1 MTRISLMFLALLAL
15 SAAWATEL
23 PITHVVLFSSGVGYF
38 ERAGTVKDATTVELS
53 FKQEQINDLL
63 KSMVLLDMDGGRIGA
78 VTYGAKDP
86 VSKTLQAFAVNI
98 TDNPGRALLLN
109 RLRGAPAEVKTGGA
123 LITGKIIGVETKKS
137 LLEQEV
143 MEREV
148 LSVLTDEG
156 IKSVRLED
164 VTALRLLDPRLNK
177 EFQEA
182 LTVVASGLDNQR
194 KPVAINFI
202 GKGERRVLVGYLAE
216 TPLWKT
222 AYRLVA
228 SEKEAVLQGWAVVE
242 NTGDADWSNVRLSLV
257 SGRPVSF
264 IQDLYTP
271 IYVPRPLVKP
281 EVIASLAPVEYNDG
295 NTLTVAL
302 DRTDRPRE
310 AGRTTNNTFSLA
322 TPAPPPPPGI
332 HPQLT
337 MANARQMAT
346 GVTFKDSLQQAG
358 NYNNQKA
365 IAEQVRTSVI
375 SAAQATD
382 LGQAFEYAIT
392 EPVTLPRQQSALLPI
407 VTGNVNATRVSIYNP
422 QVHAKFPLYGMRVKN
437 TTGLHLMGGPIT
449 VYNDGVY
456 AGDATIED
464 LQPNAQRLISYAID
478 LGVECTRE
486 EKESRAEIL
495 AFKVAKGVLYV
506 TEKYRQRVDY
516 TAKSTDGKART
527 LVIEHAFREG
537 WDLVEPQKADEH
549 TDTLYRF
556 DVPVNAAGVAKLPV
570 VEEFTVSEGM
580 RIVNLDAQ
588 TIVGYLKNGKMSPAV
603 RDVMQRVLSMQSVL
617 QEYRRK
623 RMQHQ
628 QAIDNI
634 TIEQRRIRQNMG
646 ALDHS
651 SGLYKRYVAKLN
663 DQESYIEQLRRQIDA
678 LRGKE
683 EAQRKELEA
692 YVANLKL
699 E

>member
-38 ERAGTVKDATTVELS
+38 ERAGTVNDATTVELS
-53 FKQEQINDLL
+53 FKPEQINDLL

-98 TDNPGRALLLN
+98 TDNPSRALLLN
-109 RLRGAPAEVKTGGA
+109 RLRGAPAEVKTGGV

-143 MEREV
+143 MEREI

-164 VTALRLLDPRLNK
+164 VTAVRLLDPRLNK

-194 KPVAINFI
+194 KPVAITFT

-228 SEKEAVLQGWAVVE
+228 NEKEAVLQGWAVVE
-242 NTGDADWSNVRLSLV
+242 NTGDADWTNVRLSLV

-281 EVIASLAPVEYNDG
+281 EVIASLAPVAYNDD
-295 NTLTVAL
+295 NTITDAL
-302 DRTDRPRE
+302 DSTARSRE
-310 AGRTTNNTFSLA
+310 AASTAFSHA
-322 TPAPPPPPGI
+322 TPTPPSPAGVR
-332 HPQLT
+332 PQLT

-346 GVTFKDSLQQAG
+346 GVTFRDSLQQAG

-478 LGVECTRE
+478 LGVECERD
-486 EKESRAEIL
+486 EKESHSEIL

-537 WDLVEPQKADEH
+537 WDLVEPKKADEH

-556 DVPVNAAGVAKLPV
+556 DVPVNATGVAKLPV
-570 VEEFTVSEGM
+570 VEEYTVSEGM
-580 RIVNLDAQ
+580 RIVNLEAQ

-603 RDVMQRVLSMQSVL
+603 RDVMQRVVSMQSVL

-628 QAIDNI
+628 QAIDTI